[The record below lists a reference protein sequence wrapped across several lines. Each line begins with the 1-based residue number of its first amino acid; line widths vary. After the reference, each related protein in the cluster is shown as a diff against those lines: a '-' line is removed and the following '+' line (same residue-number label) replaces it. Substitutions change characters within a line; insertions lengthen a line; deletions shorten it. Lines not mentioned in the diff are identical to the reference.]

1 MTGLAPFLLL
11 VSAVISPPTGAVAF
25 DFPTPNRAL
34 LENRPED
41 FYMYVNRNF
50 EGRET
55 QPWEGGQFGFVR
67 GPVRTGSEV
76 VFATVHEGIDIK
88 PVHRD
93 PAGNPLDNV
102 TTAAAGTVVHTS
114 AEAGAS
120 NYGRY
125 VVVEHD
131 VAGSPFF
138 TLYAHLATI
147 AVKPGER
154 VAQGAVLG
162 RMGYTGEGIDRPRA
176 HLHFEVAML
185 LSRNFQAWYDA
196 TRGGSPN
203 KHGLYNG
210 MNLVG
215 MDPSAV
221 LLAAQEGAFDLRR
234 HVRGLEPAFR
244 ITVPASPHFTLLRDH
259 SWLVPKGENASP
271 PAWSVTFTR
280 TGVPVRI
287 TAADAPVDAPRLE
300 WVAETGMAY
309 HHFTRGLV
317 GGPKGS
323 PHLTESGQRFARLLT
338 WPD

>member
-1 MTGLAPFLLL
+1 MRWLLLFL
-11 VSAVISPPTGAVAF
+11 VSAVISPPRGPVGIE
-25 DFPTPNRAL
+25 FPTPNRAL
-34 LENRPED
+34 LENRPEE

-67 GPVRTGSEV
+67 GPIRTGSEV

-93 PAGNPLDNV
+93 PAGNPLDDV
-102 TTAAAGTVVHTS
+102 TAAAAGLIVHTS
-114 AEAGAS
+114 TEAGAS

-125 VVVEHD
+125 VVIEHTL
-131 VAGSPFF
+131 GQSPFY
-138 TLYAHLATI
+138 TLYAHLSTI
-147 AVKPGER
+147 VVRPGDR
-154 VAQGAVLG
+154 VAQGTVIG

-176 HLHFEVAML
+176 HLHFEVALL
-185 LSRNFQAWYDA
+185 LSRNFQGWYEA
-196 TRGGSPN
+196 FRGGSPN

-221 LLAAQEGAFDLRR
+221 LLAAYKEPSFDLRR
-234 HVRGLEPAFR
+234 HVRGLDPAFR
-244 ITVPASPHFTLLRDH
+244 ITVPASSHFTLLREH
-259 SWLVPKGENASP
+259 PWLVPDGENANP
-271 PAWSVTFTR
+271 PAWTVTFTR

-287 TAADAPVDAPRLE
+287 TAATAPVSSPRLD

-317 GGPKGS
+317 GGSKGS

>member
-1 MTGLAPFLLL
+1 MRGLLLLL
-11 VSAVISPPTGAVAF
+11 VSAVIAPPGGPVAIE
-25 DFPTPNRAL
+25 FPTSNRAL
-34 LENRPED
+34 LQNRPEE

-67 GPVRTGSEV
+67 GPIRTGTEV

-93 PAGNPLDNV
+93 PAGNPLDDV
-102 TTAAAGTVVHTS
+102 TAAASGTIVHTS
-114 AEAGAS
+114 TEAGAS

-125 VVVEHD
+125 VVIEHTFE
-131 VAGSPFF
+131 GSPFY
-138 TLYAHLATI
+138 TLYAHLSTI
-147 AVKPGER
+147 AVKPGDR
-154 VAQGAVLG
+154 VPQGAVIG

-176 HLHFEVAML
+176 HLHFEVALL
-185 LSRNFQAWYDA
+185 LSRNFQGWYDA
-196 TRGGSPN
+196 YRGGSPN

-221 LLAAQEGAFDLRR
+221 LLAAHKEPSFDLRR
-234 HVRGLEPAFR
+234 HVRALEPAFR
-244 ITVPASPHFTLLRDH
+244 ITVPASPHFTLLREH
-259 SWLVPKGENASP
+259 PWLVPDGENANPQS
-271 PAWSVTFTR
+271 WTVTFTR

-287 TAADAPVDAPRLE
+287 TAASTPVQAPRLD

-309 HHFTRGLV
+309 HHFTRGLI
-317 GGPKGS
+317 GGSKGS